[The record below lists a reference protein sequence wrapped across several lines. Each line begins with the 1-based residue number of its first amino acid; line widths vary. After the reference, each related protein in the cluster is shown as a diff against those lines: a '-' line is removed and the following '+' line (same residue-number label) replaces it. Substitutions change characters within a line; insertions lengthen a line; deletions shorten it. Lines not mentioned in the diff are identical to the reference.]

1 MPPDTSHINPPFW
14 YSSYLIFISLFTKEY
29 RPYTLITNDDSLIMC
44 KTNIW
49 TLIIIRLVAGLSISS
64 LFSQCNSKSQD
75 EETYVNRDLAVAF
88 ATILIIEIPFTLFEV
103 LLCKTRIPM
112 KYEFLR
118 KSGEK
123 FKTILITL
131 FIYLIFIII
140 AILGTI
146 NTTWI
151 SLVADEQ
158 NANCNFMLDFG
169 LNVVMDN
176 LVYEICIIVIKSIIY
191 TFLIKSS
198 KTNYIKICLIS
209 IAAALPWIFDVAG

>member
-1 MPPDTSHINPPFW
+1 MTVIGD
-14 YSSYLIFISLFTKEY
+14 K
-29 RPYTLITNDDSLIMC
+29 
-44 KTNIW
+44 
-49 TLIIIRLVAGLSISS
+49 
-64 LFSQCNSKSQD
+64 
-75 EETYVNRDLAVAF
+75 
-88 ATILIIEIPFTLFEV
+88 
-103 LLCKTRIPM
+103 
-112 KYEFLR
+112 
-118 KSGEK
+118 
-123 FKTILITL
+123 
-131 FIYLIFIII
+131 FIII